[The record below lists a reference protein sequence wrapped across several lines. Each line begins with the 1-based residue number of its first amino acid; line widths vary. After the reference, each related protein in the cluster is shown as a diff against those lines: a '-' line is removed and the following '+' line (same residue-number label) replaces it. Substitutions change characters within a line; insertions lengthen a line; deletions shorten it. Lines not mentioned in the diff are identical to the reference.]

1 MIGGGNLKKITL
13 FLFYIALILIT
24 TGCATKDMQDY
35 KNQQQP
41 VTLSDF
47 VLGEGV
53 YEEYKVEMILT
64 EGEYFDIKHATTGGG
79 IFDENHLGSYI
90 LQISKD
96 NEVVSSLD
104 LGNRNVGYKFEILF
118 ADFNEDGNID
128 FTIGDYLGSN
138 YTSFN
143 IYSILDNDTIQ
154 DSGSIL
160 TSEKKE
166 ENCYS
171 MLFDYKDKT
180 ISTQFYDM
188 EKGDILD
195 VSYTWNYD
203 DEKFILN

>member
-1 MIGGGNLKKITL
+1 MKKITL
-13 FLFYIALILIT
+13 FIFYITLILVI
-24 TGCATKDMQDY
+24 TGCTAKETPDY
-35 KNQQQP
+35 KKQQQP

-47 VLGEGV
+47 VLGEGI

-64 EGEYFDIKHATTGGG
+64 EGEYFDIEHVTPGGG
-79 IFDENHLGSYI
+79 ILDENHSGSYI
-90 LQISKD
+90 LQISKE

-128 FTIGDYLGSN
+128 FTIGEYLGSN

-143 IYSILDNDTIQ
+143 IYSILKSDTIQ
-154 DSGSIL
+154 DLGCIL

-180 ISTQFYDM
+180 ISTEFYDM
-188 EKGDILD
+188 AKGEILD
-195 VSYTWNYD
+195 VSYTWNCD
-203 DEKFILN
+203 DRKFILN